1 MNTNKIKTQISKWAN
16 RLKVDLTK
24 PFDWLFFMGGEKI
37 PEDSPGPSWKFRRKL
52 IFGAYRL
59 SVAMIIFGAV
69 TFFYDTGV
77 SNNLVTGGI
86 AILTIIIGAY
96 TATATWQD
104 VKMYNSKQDSYE
116 DME

>member
-1 MNTNKIKTQISKWAN
+1 MARKRKTSIQKWVN
-16 RLKVDLTK
+16 NLKVDLKK

-59 SVAMIIFGAV
+59 SVAMIIFGAA
-69 TFFYDTGV
+69 TFFFDTSV

-86 AILTIIIGAY
+86 AILTIIITAY

-104 VKMYNSKQDSYE
+104 IKFKKDSYE
-116 DME
+116 NME

>member
-59 SVAMIIFGAV
+59 SVAMIIFGAA

-104 VKMYNSKQDSYE
+104 IKMYNSKQDSYE
-116 DME
+116 NME

>member
-1 MNTNKIKTQISKWAN
+1 MINTIKSWAGK
-16 RLKVDLTK
+16 LKVNMKK

-37 PEDSPGPSWKFRRKL
+37 PEDSSGPSWKFRRKL

-59 SVAMIIFGAV
+59 SVAMIVFGAV
-69 TFFYDTGV
+69 TFFYDTNV

-104 VKMYNSKQDSYE
+104 IKMYNSNKDSYE
-116 DME
+116 NME